1 MRGKSRTYHRIRQ
14 QNCTPQSAC
23 WVPVT
28 GDSRTSVR
36 EHETVDA
43 KLTTLWSLGAWKIR
57 AISNGSYK
65 LTQNRRQQVSYTEQS
80 NGRGRTWSHLQGLE
94 SKIYGTCFGSKLTER
109 NRTKKVTFTCPYTA
123 DRRKGK

>member
-43 KLTTLWSLGAWKIR
+43 KLTTLWSLDAWKTR

-80 NGRGRTWSHLQGLE
+80 NGRVRTWSHLQGL
-94 SKIYGTCFGSKLTER
+94 
-109 NRTKKVTFTCPYTA
+109 RTTA
-123 DRRKGK
+123 HASGVS